1 MVFESV
7 EVRRPELTIRSQP
20 FVELHKRLGPDPVQ
34 PPLPL
39 RPRLDE
45 PGLLE
50 HAQVLRDGRLAE
62 AKPIHEVADRP
73 LPIPEQIE
81 DRQPAR
87 LRQDL
92 ECGEFPH
99 RQRLPD
105 SYISVKVCKARR
117 PRVTTAGPSPG
128 RGRSRSRSRA
138 RRARPPAPPAG
149 SPR

>member
-62 AKPIHEVADRP
+62 AKPIHEVADRT
-73 LPIPEQIE
+73 LAVAEQFE
-81 DRQPAR
+81 DRQPPW
-87 LRQDL
+87 LGQDL
-92 ECGEFPH
+92 E
-99 RQRLPD
+99 
-105 SYISVKVCKARR
+105 
-117 PRVTTAGPSPG
+117 
-128 RGRSRSRSRA
+128 RGKCHSA
-138 RRARPPAPPAG
+138 KIACELYFCQG
-149 SPR
+149 M